1 MSRRGAEP
9 AESLKCR
16 VFFSLRAPR
25 LCETLLLFL
34 FLLLAAVAGW
44 ARSGYIDGQM
54 MNVRLVQI
62 LLLVSALVALPA
74 GGAPV
79 YPERDPLAPFRGS
92 FSAREVLVEYFT
104 ASKNNDARTA
114 ASLIDYDEWAKAR
127 GLEGDEAKAW
137 AKEHQAELAA
147 GYAKDKAA
155 GLVKEFRVVKET
167 DDGERAVFEVEQERA
182 GMTNLWQVT
191 LVKKEGR
198 WVVAGFRLLRITPR
212 ADAGA
217 R

>member
-1 MSRRGAEP
+1 
-9 AESLKCR
+9 
-16 VFFSLRAPR
+16 
-25 LCETLLLFL
+25 
-34 FLLLAAVAGW
+34 
-44 ARSGYIDGQM
+44 M
-54 MNVRLVQI
+54 MNARLVQT
-62 LLLVSALVALPA
+62 LLVVSAVLVLPA

-79 YPERDPLAPFRGS
+79 YTERDPLAPFRGS

-127 GLEGDEAKAW
+127 GLKGDDAKAW

-147 GYAKDKAA
+147 SYAQDKAA
-155 GLVKEFRVVKET
+155 GVSKDFRVVKET
-167 DDGERAVFEVEQERA
+167 KDGERAVFEVEQERT

-212 ADAGA
+212 AGPDA